1 MNIYGQFVAIRVQ
14 NKDFWPISA
23 NFFPNQKPTQQTKL
37 RLDDYEIPERPEN
50 LEDHHPVHHHRAHR
64 HRDHSY
70 NHIVLEPCIIAVPY
84 QWTLNVQ
91 SCKTW

>member
-1 MNIYGQFVAIRVQ
+1 MNIYGQLVAIRVQ

-37 RLDDYEIPERPEN
+37 RLNDYEILERPED

-64 HRDHSY
+64 HHQL
-70 NHIVLEPCIIAVPY
+70 VLCAELHRRIA
-84 QWTLNVQ
+84 
-91 SCKTW
+91 SHR